1 MATPV
6 IDATAVP
13 RYSPMMLSPIV
24 NLAVSVINLFI
35 FALIVQIFL
44 GWLVYLDIV
53 NGGHKFVRILD
64 DTVRKI
70 SEPLLSPIRRLI
82 RRIWP
87 TLSIDLSP
95 VFLILGLYFTVD
107 VLHWLA
113 R

>member
-1 MATPV
+1 M
-6 IDATAVP
+6 IN
-13 RYSPMMLSPIV
+13 PIV
-24 NLAVSVINLFI
+24 NLIVSVINLFI

-53 NGGHKFVRILD
+53 NSRHKFVRILD
-64 DTVRKI
+64 ETVRKF
-70 SEPLLSPIRRLI
+70 SEPLLNPIRQLI

-87 TLSIDLSP
+87 ALAIDLAP